1 MDDTLGGVPSDPE
14 TERHGGAL
22 VVAEHE
28 HDGGDEDEGEV
39 PEEIERHHGA
49 GVGPI
54 RLPLLQLLRRG
65 LPHQQRR
72 LPHRSAP
79 APPQQPRRAP
89 ERRPAQRAPAAPP
102 ETAEERRRVQERVA
116 AGARGT
122 RCRHRGNPSEIAGKA
137 RRRARVTF
145 LLLPLRKVDPGEAA
159 KAECRLSSRNFPF
172 FFSQRRRLDT
182 TGLEGVVG

>member
-1 MDDTLGGVPSDPE
+1 MYHFRSPRRRELATRRAGRIAFDTHGDADHVDDALGGVPSDPE
-14 TERHGGAL
+14 AERHGGTL

-39 PEEIERHHGA
+39 PEEVERHHGA
-49 GVGPI
+49 GVGPV

-65 LPHQQRR
+65 LPHQQRW

-79 APPQQPRRAP
+79 APSQKPRRAP

-102 ETAEERRRVQERVA
+102 DTAEERRRVQERVA

-122 RCRHRGNPSEIAGKA
+122 RCRHRGNPSEIAGKQ
-137 RRRARVTF
+137 
-145 LLLPLRKVDPGEAA
+145 PK
-159 KAECRLSSRNFPF
+159 
-172 FFSQRRRLDT
+172 QR
-182 TGLEGVVG
+182 